1 MKKGNWVEEVG
12 NSTYGFELEFAD
24 TNNADLVLPTG
35 YGWTTNDLTRMHNS
49 DGSAVT
55 KTGKHGGEIN
65 TRPYKYEQDDLDEL
79 KWFIDH
85 LRENGGYLMWNE
97 GFDAHFYIKHLPL
110 DVIKRLFEL
119 SYYTA
124 THVKKIFKFANW
136 FENKYLAPNPDYSYV
151 RKVNA
156 VESIEEI
163 PAIFANGSQKG
174 HIRFMINLVPITKIG
189 TVEFR
194 LFNSSWNFEE
204 MDECIRFMYSYI
216 DYAYKNTDVSKYKEL
231 NSVEACEKAF
241 NVDSNK
247 TPNFT
252 DPLIWAE
259 EHTNNMTIVGEG
271 VRKNRVVMGKIVDAT
286 KSFDTVHV
294 VNSFFMDIEQVLCQE
309 KSVVLYTKELFTF
322 IAYKII
328 LEEDFRFELKEPFEF
343 IEIDEGT
350 KAERLAK
357 LYLFEQVKKCL
368 AGNAHQ
374 SRRLNDF
381 KTNIKSILERM
392 VPDCQKVIDRIAGK
406 KIQVIKGDLEDAL
419 NNTYGDDKAIVVYQS
434 EFNQSEK
441 SASNSLASYSGIE
454 WQRWATF
461 YSKLD
466 ISTVNYVVVS
476 KNKFLGLEKVLRD
489 GRTFVYSNVEM
500 KTSNR
505 YSARPNKP
513 VMYKKIPDDHIITKK
528 STIKYIRASMSEID
542 YLRSIY
548 LKKDILLGSA
558 IFNYLWFV
566 DDFLIGATMFDYSK
580 QAQSGGDKVWMKSD
594 FVVDSPIPKLS
605 KLLIMAVKSKEFK
618 EELDFKYR
626 TCVDYITTTVFSNNS
641 VSMKYRGVFELDKRE
656 SGKLYYDAKAG
667 SIPSMKAVI
676 TEYLQKSK

>member
-1 MKKGNWVEEVG
+1 MQKNNWADEVG
-12 NSTYGFELEFAD
+12 SSTYGFELEFAD

-35 YGWTTNDLTRMHNS
+35 YEWTKNDLTRMHNS

-65 TRPYKYEQDDLDEL
+65 TRPYNYTPDDLAEL

-85 LRENGGYLMWNE
+85 LREHGGYLMWNE

-110 DVIKRLFEL
+110 DVIKRIFEL

-156 VESIEEI
+156 VESIDEI

-194 LFNSSWNFEE
+194 LFNSSWDFEE
-204 MDECIRFMYSYI
+204 MDECIRFMYSFI
-216 DYAYKNTDVSKYKEL
+216 DYAYKNTDTSKYKEL

-241 NVDSNK
+241 NVDMKK
-247 TPNFT
+247 TP
-252 DPLIWAE
+252 DYHAPLIWAE
-259 EHTNNMTIVGEG
+259 EHTNNMTLVGEG
-271 VRKNRVVMGKIVDAT
+271 FKKNRVVMNKIVDAT
-286 KSFDTVHV
+286 KGFDKVHV
-294 VNSFFMDIEQVLCQE
+294 VNSFFMDIEQVLCQ
-309 KSVVLYTKELFTF
+309 SRNVVLYTKELFTF
-322 IAYKII
+322 VAYKII
-328 LEEDFRFELKEPFEF
+328 LEDDFLFELQEPFAF
-343 IEIDEGT
+343 LEIDKGT

-357 LYLFEQVKKCL
+357 LYMFEQVKKCL

-374 SRRLNDF
+374 NRRLNDF
-381 KTNIKSILERM
+381 QKNRDSILAKM
-392 VPDCQKVIDRIAGK
+392 LPDAQKVVERFKGSS
-406 KIQVIKGDLEDAL
+406 IQIVKGDLEDAL
-419 NNTYGDDKAIVVYQS
+419 NNVHGLTNEIIVYQT
-434 EFNQSEK
+434 EFNQHER
-441 SASNSLASYSGIE
+441 SASNSLSSYSGIE
-454 WQRWATF
+454 WKRWNTF
-461 YSKLD
+461 YAKLD
-466 ISTVNYVVVS
+466 ISTVPYIVVS
-476 KNKFLGLEKVLRD
+476 KNKFLGLDKVLRD
-489 GRTFVYSNVEM
+489 GRTFLYSNVEI

-505 YSARPNKP
+505 YSARPNTP
-513 VMYKKIPDDHIITKK
+513 VMYKKIPDDHVITKN

-548 LKKDILLGSA
+548 LKKDILLGGA

-580 QAQSGGDKVWMKSD
+580 QAQSAGDKVWMKSD
-594 FVVDSPIPKLS
+594 FVVDSAIPKLS
-605 KLLIMAVKSKEFK
+605 KLLIMAVKAKEFK

-626 TCVDYITTTVFSNNS
+626 TSVDVITTTVFSNNS

-656 SGKLYYDAKAG
+656 NGKLYYDAKAG
-667 SIPSMKAVI
+667 SMPSMKSVI
-676 TEYLQKSK
+676 AEYLQKSK